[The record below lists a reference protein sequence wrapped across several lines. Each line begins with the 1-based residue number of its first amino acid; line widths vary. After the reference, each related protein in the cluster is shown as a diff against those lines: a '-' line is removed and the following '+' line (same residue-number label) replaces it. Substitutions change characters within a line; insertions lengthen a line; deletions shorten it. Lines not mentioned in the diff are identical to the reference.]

1 MSDEHSVA
9 LSIIQRDW
17 NIWFWTKFPVSGF
30 GGAISYSDY
39 HDFFEI
45 KSCLCIRKYLPIF
58 ECRRRYAAAIFWW
71 YYVWDSERSGSTD
84 WVVSK
89 LLFDQPVRIF
99 ADSTSI
105 TIPIYWCKVITAV
118 QIEKV
123 ELKFCE
129 RIRNRRMRKED
140 AYMASMQSFAMGTSF
155 QLPVE
160 IVLEGD
166 RPVKSET
173 FMIWMRALIDNALCR
188 RRQKTN

>member
-45 KSCLCIRKYLPIF
+45 KSCLCIRKYLPI
-58 ECRRRYAAAIFWW
+58 
-71 YYVWDSERSGSTD
+71 
-84 WVVSK
+84 
-89 LLFDQPVRIF
+89 
-99 ADSTSI
+99 
-105 TIPIYWCKVITAV
+105 YWCKAITAV